1 MPVIKPALIYTKQGE
16 VVEVDQK
23 IVEAVDG
30 FSVPDGF
37 VRKGSREQSYMYSL
51 GVYCEET
58 EGVNHKYFCLAGS
71 KGRKTKRAYRGFQR
85 AYTDLQRAYRG
96 TLNTLQ
102 RTSVSSVAARYP
114 TENFCDSPPQYPHSS
129 VSSVT
134 VSVPYRELL

>member
-30 FSVPDGF
+30 FRVPDGF
-37 VRKGSREQSYMYSL
+37 VRKG
-51 GVYCEET
+51 
-58 EGVNHKYFCLAGS
+58 
-71 KGRKTKRAYRGFQR
+71 
-85 AYTDLQRAYRG
+85 
-96 TLNTLQ
+96 
-102 RTSVSSVAARYP
+102 YP